1 MAGGRRH
8 ATEFPIC
15 AVEAY
20 SEGLNFWK
28 GSRGEN
34 KTFGPSR
41 ARIRRRQRTIAGQS
55 KGRFRCQ
62 RHGRGCDR
70 PTAVTGSRGSD
81 RGAGY
86 AAPRVF
92 CCKHFAFSFGL
103 GFLLLG

>member
-8 ATEFPIC
+8 STEFPIC

-55 KGRFRCQ
+55 KGRFS
-62 RHGRGCDR
+62 GRGQVAEVIDGGGRCKWG
-70 PTAVTGSRGSD
+70 T
-81 RGAGY
+81 
-86 AAPRVF
+86 RV
-92 CCKHFAFSFGL
+92 SVSETL
-103 GFLLLG
+103 V

>member
-8 ATEFPIC
+8 ATEFPVC

-41 ARIRRRQRTIAGQS
+41 AESDDG
-55 KGRFRCQ
+55 KGPSPASPRA
-62 RHGRGCDR
+62 D
-70 PTAVTGSRGSD
+70 SD
-81 RGAGY
+81 GAGT
-86 AAPRVF
+86 RHWCRWDVRRWD
-92 CCKHFAFSFGL
+92 KGGGNRS
-103 GFLLLG
+103 

>member
-1 MAGGRRH
+1 MAGGRRR

-62 RHGRGCDR
+62 TRE
-70 PTAVTGSRGSD
+70 
-81 RGAGY
+81 GAG
-86 AAPRVF
+86 AAHMVVAEACVRRLV
-92 CCKHFAFSFGL
+92 ARGGL
-103 GFLLLG
+103 RTGLQV

>member
-1 MAGGRRH
+1 MAGGRRR

-20 SEGLNFWK
+20 LEGLNFWK

-55 KGRFRCQ
+55 KGRFRCPWPTVVAEACEWRRGRRGGHV
-62 RHGRGCDR
+62 RH
-70 PTAVTGSRGSD
+70 
-81 RGAGY
+81 
-86 AAPRVF
+86 AA
-92 CCKHFAFSFGL
+92 AS
-103 GFLLLG
+103 

>member
-8 ATEFPIC
+8 STEFPIC

-41 ARIRRRQRTIAGQS
+41 ARIRRRQRTTAGH
-55 KGRFRCQ
+55 KWVRGRAVRQWQ
-62 RHGRGCDR
+62 R
-70 PTAVTGSRGSD
+70 
-81 RGAGY
+81 AG
-86 AAPRVF
+86 
-92 CCKHFAFSFGL
+92 G
-103 GFLLLG
+103 